1 MNQELKQ
8 RLIGAVVITALAAI
22 FIPMLFEDPIDNS
35 GQRVSEMAIPEAPVN
50 SAGDTAGKLPANADE
65 VLTKLDDQEAL
76 PLEEAG
82 DIAGNIDTG
91 TEEEVEQG
99 VNEPENEEQKLI
111 SNPDASAE
119 PPDSEVLGDS
129 IGNTHAEDEAE
140 PLSTQHKSN
149 PPKQVESSE
158 PLDTNIIEEIKKPVK
173 AKKPVIATKKPTP
186 KPVASLKPVES
197 GPIAAIKKPVTAPKA
212 SPKVNPTK
220 PAHELVRWYLQA
232 GSFAKKDN
240 ALALWESIRKQGL
253 PVLLETIQVAE
264 KGSLYRLKV
273 GPELDKDRALAL
285 KARLDKQN
293 IKTILVS
300 E

>member
-22 FIPMLFEDPIDNS
+22 FIPMLFDDPVDNS
-35 GQRVSEMAIPEAPVN
+35 GQIVSEMAIPEAPVN
-50 SAGDTAGKLPANADE
+50 FAGNTAGKLPANADE
-65 VLTKLDDQEAL
+65 VLTKPDDPEAL

-82 DIAGNIDTG
+82 DTG

-129 IGNTHAEDEAE
+129 SENTHAEDEAE
-140 PLSTQHKSN
+140 PPSTQHKSN

-273 GPELDKDRALAL
+273 GPELDKDRALAM

>member
-22 FIPMLFEDPIDNS
+22 FVPMLFDDPVDNS
-35 GQRVSEMAIPEAPVN
+35 GQIVSEMAIPEAPVN
-50 SAGDTAGKLPANADE
+50 FAGNTAGKLPPNADE
-65 VLTKLDDQEAL
+65 VLTKPDDPEAF
-76 PLEEAG
+76 PLEE
-82 DIAGNIDTG
+82 TG
-91 TEEEVEQG
+91 ATGIEEEVEQG
-99 VNEPENEEQKLI
+99 VNEERKLT
-111 SNPDASAE
+111 SNQEASAE
-119 PPDSEVLGDS
+119 PPDSEVLDDS
-129 IGNTHAEDEAE
+129 GENTHAEDEAE
-140 PLSTQHKSN
+140 PPSTQHKSN
-149 PPKQVESSE
+149 PPNQLESSK
-158 PLDTNIIEEIKKPVK
+158 PLDTGIIEEIKKPVK
-173 AKKPVIATKKPTP
+173 AKKPVTATKKPTP
-186 KPVASLKPVES
+186 KPVASWKPVES
-197 GPIAAIKKPVTAPKA
+197 GPIATVKKPVGA
-212 SPKVNPTK
+212 PKVNPVK
-220 PAHELVRWYLQA
+220 PAPELVRWYLQA

-273 GPELDKDRALAL
+273 GPELDKDRALAM